1 VAPLDPERWRVL
13 SPLLDRLLDL
23 SAPARISLLDQ
34 LHAYS
39 PKLAEELS
47 SLLASDEDAGARA
60 FLESPPEIALER
72 PGPEAGG

>member
-23 SAPARISLLDQ
+23 SAPARISLIDQ

-39 PKLAEELS
+39 PELAAELS
-47 SLLASDEDAGARA
+47 SMLASDEAAGARS
-60 FLESPPEIALER
+60 FLESPPETPLDG
-72 PGPEAGG
+72 PGAGPGG